1 MKLKSIL
8 LGAALSLSAL
18 PALAEI
24 VIEHAYARSASPAAR
39 SGAVFMVVHN
49 TGPEADRLIAAKTDA
64 ARHTGLHT
72 NIIEEGIAKMVAVP
86 EGFEI
91 APGDELLLQ
100 RGGHHVMLMGLTA
113 PFVQGEELTLTLTF
127 EQAGEITLVVPIDN
141 ERDGEMH
148 MDGMNHEGMDGMNHE
163 GMDGMGEGAAE
174 PMAGM
179 SNN

>member
-24 VIEHAYARSASPAAR
+24 VIEHQYARSASPAAR

-49 TGPEADRLIAAKTDA
+49 TGPEADRLIGAHTEAAKRA
-64 ARHTGLHT
+64 GLHT
-72 NIIEEGIAKMVAVP
+72 NIIENGVAKMLPVP
-86 EGFEI
+86 EGFPI
-91 APGDELLLQ
+91 APGEELLLQ
-100 RGGHHVMLMGLTA
+100 RGGNHVMLMGLTA

-127 EQAGEITLVVPIDN
+127 EQAGDITLVVPIDN

-148 MDGMNHEGMDGMNHE
+148 MGGMDHESMDGMDHDN
-163 GMDGMGEGAAE
+163 AE

>member
-8 LGAALSLSAL
+8 LGAALSLSAVS
-18 PALAEI
+18 AMADI
-24 VIEHAYARSASPAAR
+24 IIEHAYARSASPAAR

-49 TGPEADRLIAAKTDA
+49 TGPEADRLIGAATDA
-64 ARHTGLHT
+64 AKHTGLHT
-72 NIIEEGIAKMVAVP
+72 NIIEDGVAKMLPVP
-86 EGFEI
+86 EGFPI
-91 APGDELLLQ
+91 AAGEELLLQ
-100 RGGHHVMLMGLTA
+100 RGGNHVMLMGLTA

-148 MDGMNHEGMDGMNHE
+148 MDGMEDMDHEGMED
-163 GMDGMGEGAAE
+163 GAAN
-174 PMAGM
+174 PMEGM